1 MTFFTKIYESW
12 RKIQY
17 EKYEVIL
24 ENLRLYGLEL
34 NNKYIFDLGSSK
46 GFLHDFLEEKG
57 IKPRVFV
64 AMDVDKEAIRKNR
77 TSLKVLGRGEALP
90 FKREIFDVIFCIDVL
105 HLLKR
110 VVDIDPLKNGGVLII
125 SLPER
130 YEHKMNAGVEHLTKN
145 GCKPLSLFEISGQEK
160 EKVAIIIRE

>member
-24 ENLRLYGLEL
+24 ENLGLYGLEL
-34 NNKYIFDLGSSK
+34 NNKYIFDVGSSK
-46 GFLHDFLEEKG
+46 GFLHDFLEERG

-77 TSLKVLGRGEALP
+77 TSLKVVGMGEALP

-110 VVDIDPLKNGGVLII
+110 KIDIEPLKNGGILII
-125 SLPER
+125 SLPKR
-130 YEHKMNAGVEHLTKN
+130 YEHKMNAEVERLTNN
-145 GCKPLSLFEISGQEK
+145 GCKLLSLFEINGQEE
-160 EKVAIIIRE
+160 EKVAIMMRE